1 MKFKIDL
8 RKEKESKEYA
18 ILPALLFCKPEI
30 EYAPFKGAALVFVW
44 WNFVLQF
51 NFIWKINDT

>member
-1 MKFKIDL
+1 MKFKIDV

-30 EYAPFKGAALVFVW
+30 EYAPFKGAALVFCLVE
-44 WNFVLQF
+44 FC
-51 NFIWKINDT
+51 IAI

>member
-51 NFIWKINDT
+51 NLIWSKK